1 MSQPVHVRF
10 RRSGGL
16 AGITIGVDT
25 DTDTNELS
33 PAHTETIRALLSGP
47 DSPPA
52 SAPGAPDRF
61 SYELQIDDGRCRRV
75 LRWQESEIPDLI
87 RPLIAELSSRSR
99 PIS

>member
-1 MSQPVHVRF
+1 MSEPVHVTF

-25 DTDTNELS
+25 DSDELS
-33 PAHTETIRALLSGP
+33 PAHVETIRALLAGP

-52 SAPGAPDRF
+52 SAPEAPDRF
-61 SYELQIDDGRCRRV
+61 SYELQIDDGLRRRV
-75 LRWQESEIPDLI
+75 LRWQESQIPDRI

-99 PIS
+99 PVS

>member
-1 MSQPVHVRF
+1 MSEPVHVRF

-16 AGITIGVDT
+16 AGITVGVNTGT
-25 DTDTNELS
+25 DELS
-33 PAHTETIRALLSGP
+33 PAHVETIRALLAGP

-61 SYELQIDDGRCRRV
+61 SYELQLDDGPRRRV
-75 LRWQESEIPDLI
+75 LRWQESEIPDRI